1 MTEIMEE
8 LKTAIVEGDDDLA
21 LEKLEECLNAGL
33 APAELLENAVV
44 AGINEAGRL
53 WQENEY
59 FLPDVILSAEAF
71 KSVMEELGP
80 KLTDENV
87 KSRGTVLIGAV
98 EGDMHDL
105 GKSIVIAMLSSAG
118 YTVHD
123 LGVDVPNDTF
133 IEKTKELKP
142 DILGLGAYMST
153 TMEYMREI
161 IQRLDDEGI
170 RDQVKVL
177 VGGVPTSEEFAAE
190 IKADAWGKD
199 ALDAVE
205 KANQLL
211 G

>member
-1 MTEIMEE
+1 MTEIMDE
-8 LKTAIVEGDDDLA
+8 LKKAIVEGDEDLA
-21 LEKLEECLNAGL
+21 LEKLEECLNAGEK
-33 APAELLENAVV
+33 PAELLEKAVV

-71 KSVMEELGP
+71 KAVMAEMGP
-80 KLTDENV
+80 KLAGADV
-87 KSRGTVLIGAV
+87 KSHGTVLIGTV

-118 YTVHD
+118 YQVHD
-123 LGVDVPNDTF
+123 LGVDVPANTF

-153 TMEYMREI
+153 TMEFMGDI
-161 IQRLDDEGI
+161 IHRLVDEGI

-177 VGGVPTSEEFAAE
+177 IGGVPTSAEFAAE

>member
-21 LEKLEECLNAGL
+21 LEKLDECLNAGL
-33 APAELLENAVV
+33 TPAELLEKAVV

-123 LGVDVPNDTF
+123 LGVDVPNETF

-153 TMEYMREI
+153 TMEFMREI
-161 IQRLDDEGI
+161 INRLVEEGI

-177 VGGVPTSEEFAAE
+177 VGGVPTSDEFAAE

>member
-1 MTEIMEE
+1 M
-8 LKTAIVEGDDDLA
+8 
-21 LEKLEECLNAGL
+21 
-33 APAELLENAVV
+33 AE
-44 AGINEAGRL
+44 
-53 WQENEY
+53 
-59 FLPDVILSAEAF
+59 
-71 KSVMEELGP
+71 MGP
-80 KLTDENV
+80 KLAGADV
-87 KSRGTVLIGAV
+87 KSRGTVLIGTV

-118 YTVHD
+118 YQVHD
-123 LGVDVPNDTF
+123 LGVDVPADTF

-153 TMEYMREI
+153 TMEFMGDI
-161 IQRLDDEGI
+161 IQRLVDEGI

-177 VGGVPTSEEFAAE
+177 IGGVPTSAEFAAE